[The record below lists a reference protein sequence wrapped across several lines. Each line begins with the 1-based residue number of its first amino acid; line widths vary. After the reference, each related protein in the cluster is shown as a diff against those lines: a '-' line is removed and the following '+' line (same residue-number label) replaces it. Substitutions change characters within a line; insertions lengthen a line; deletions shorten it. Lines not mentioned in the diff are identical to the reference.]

1 MQPENEPASE
11 PDNEPDGEPDN
22 VLENG
27 PDASG
32 TLEIPVAE
40 AARIHASDSETR
52 FIDVRETWERETA
65 VIARTEQLTEAL
77 VDELL
82 AAPDRDAEIIV
93 VCHHGIRSLQAA
105 AFFAERGFTNVRS
118 MTGGIQAWSEQID
131 NSIPTY

>member
-1 MQPENEPASE
+1 MPSSNKHDDDP
-11 PDNEPDGEPDN
+11 
-22 VLENG
+22 ENG
-27 PDASG
+27 PENGPGASG

-40 AARIHASDSETR
+40 AAQIHAAGSETR

-77 VDELL
+77 VEELISG
-82 AAPDRDAEIIV
+82 AEREIEIIFT
-93 VCHHGIRSLQAA
+93 CHHGIRSLQAA

-131 NSIPTY
+131 PSIPTY